1 MHYEILDEERQKV
14 LPLLKRWKEK
24 YYLAGGTSLALQIG
38 HRDSIDF
45 DFFTKDDIDTQN
57 LFTEIEENF
66 KGAKIE
72 KLQEEE
78 NTLTVLIGSHVQLSF
93 MKYSYLLLNDLIQ
106 EEYIALASKEDIG
119 CMKLS
124 AISGRSSN
132 KDYIDLYFLLQDMSL
147 EELLEGAEK
156 KFPNF
161 NRNVAL
167 KSLVYFDDIQEE
179 EIKFQKNKEVSFK
192 EIQEFLRKTVFRA
205 RLK

>member
-66 KGAKIE
+66 RGAKIE

-179 EIKFQKNKEVSFK
+179 EIKFQKNKEISFK
-192 EIQEFLRKTVFRA
+192 EIQGFLRKAVLECT
-205 RLK
+205 

>member
-66 KGAKIE
+66 RGAKIE

-93 MKYSYLLLNDLIQ
+93 MKYSYLLLV
-106 EEYIALASKEDIG
+106 K
-119 CMKLS
+119 
-124 AISGRSSN
+124 
-132 KDYIDLYFLLQDMSL
+132 
-147 EELLEGAEK
+147 
-156 KFPNF
+156 
-161 NRNVAL
+161 
-167 KSLVYFDDIQEE
+167 
-179 EIKFQKNKEVSFK
+179 IK
-192 EIQEFLRKTVFRA
+192 R
-205 RLK
+205 